1 MSDLV
6 IFGTGQ
12 IGELAEFYFTH
23 DSSHNVVAFT
33 VDGAHL
39 REDHFVGKSVVPFE
53 EIATA
58 FPPHKV
64 RFFVAVSYA
73 RINALR
79 AEKVAAAKL
88 LGYALTS
95 YLSSRATVFSGFE

>member
-1 MSDLV
+1 MTQAEIRIERMSDLV

-23 DSSHNVVAFT
+23 DSNHRVVGFT

-39 REDHFVGKSVVPFE
+39 REDHFLGKPVVPFE
-53 EIATA
+53 SVATVFA
-58 FPPHKV
+58 PEAV

-73 RINALR
+73 KINALR
-79 AEKVAAAKL
+79 AEKVAAARA
-88 LGYALTS
+88 LGYHLTS
-95 YLSSRATVFSGFE
+95 